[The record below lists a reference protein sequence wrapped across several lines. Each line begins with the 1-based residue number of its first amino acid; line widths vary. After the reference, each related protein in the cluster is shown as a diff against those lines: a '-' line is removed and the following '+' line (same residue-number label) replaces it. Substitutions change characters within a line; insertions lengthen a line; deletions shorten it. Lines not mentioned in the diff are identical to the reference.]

1 MCSVWCSNFFGS
13 GLKTALLNT
22 ALADAGGASEAQCAD
37 PSSLSSKA
45 MTLTYVPAAGNF
57 TNAGT
62 YVDGSG
68 APQLRVHCLKKG
80 SFDMHDPVTVIRDGA
95 GGKVLAAVRASTGM
109 TEDVFHLYR
118 AAPSYE
124 GQEPLEGAAHAF
136 AGYDLAQVGL
146 GERCFLWAQVD
157 TQRGLSA
164 ARNAF
169 RLVQQGG
176 ALSEQPLYRG
186 EKFSA
191 MSFYAQV
198 TAGGEGGE
206 GGAGASTEGAAAAAA
221 AAVVVAKAQT
231 GPGKCN
237 NNPVIEVAAGV
248 DLVAVVCCCSFL
260 VGSGGSA
267 AGGLAGAGVV

>member
-1 MCSVWCSNFFGS
+1 MCSNWCSNFFGN

-45 MTLTYVPAAGNF
+45 MTLTYVPAVGNF
-57 TNAGT
+57 TDAGT

-80 SFDMHDPVTVIRDGA
+80 TFGMPNVTVIRDGA
-95 GGKVLAAVRASTGM
+95 GGKVLAAVHANTGM
-109 TEDVFHLYR
+109 TEDVFRIYR

-157 TQRGLSA
+157 AKRGLSTG
-164 ARNAF
+164 RNAF

-176 ALSEQPLYRG
+176 ALSGQPLYRG

-191 MSFYAQV
+191 MEFLAQV

-206 GGAGASTEGAAAAAA
+206 ASAEASAEGAAAAA

-231 GPGKCN
+231 GPGRCN

-267 AGGLAGAGVV
+267 AGGLAGAGVY